1 MKCILIF
8 KKKTHTIYLNNIYG
22 PQYSMQA
29 AFQCWQRCAQK
40 EPDETFEWLLS
51 TSASSASVG
60 LSTFQVPVMV

>member
-1 MKCILIF
+1 M
-8 KKKTHTIYLNNIYG
+8 YLNNIYG
-22 PQYSMQA
+22 HQYSMQA

-60 LSTFQVPVMV
+60 LSASQIPVMV